1 MFEHSGIG
9 AGGVPVHDAGVV
21 DLMIHFARVS
31 NVAEC
36 GKFRA
41 IADLVALRV
50 DDQEGRQWWAC
61 DGWDAAVA
69 EVGAALG
76 IGKREAS
83 GQLSIAVA
91 LRFRL
96 PRVAAVFAD
105 GGVSARTVGTICW
118 RTRLVE
124 DPNTLAVID
133 AALAGALSEWAGLS
147 RKKIEKKIDGWVQK
161 FDPAAVLKVRSAAR
175 RRGVGVGKPDDETG
189 VASIWGALLAT
200 DAELL
205 DRVLTE
211 MARQVCENDPRTF
224 GQRRADAL
232 GVLAARGDRL
242 ACQCGNPDCPAAGPD
257 ARATAVMIH
266 VLTNGLPAPVPDPL
280 LSGDPAAPL
289 VPTPAPSA
297 PEPVFTPQPDRAP
310 EPVFAPAPAPAAEPA
325 NDMASTP
332 MPMSD
337 PAPVADSRAAET
349 LAPVAFEPASDST
362 STPVAD
368 AAPTPATAPVR
379 APVGY
384 VLGGGVV
391 PPTVLADLVAR
402 GAKVRTVASAADLDE
417 VPRYR
422 PSAAMDEFV
431 RMRAMTC
438 MFPGCDHPA
447 TASDIDHTVPWPA
460 GPTHPGNLNP
470 KCRKHH
476 LLKTFYGGPDG
487 WQDRQHPDG
496 TIVWTAPT
504 GHTYISVPESRIL
517 FPRNITDT
525 PLPNPPPE
533 TVDLDTTTAPGRS
546 IMMPI
551 RRRTRAQ
558 DQAQQ
563 IAYERAL
570 NQADIDAQEAARE
583 AFARQRKEREEREAA
598 EAAEAA
604 ATAESAEQQDIPPLR

>member
-1 MFEHSGIG
+1 MFEHSGIR
-9 AGGVPVHDAGVV
+9 ADGVPVHDVGVV

-50 DDQEGRQWWAC
+50 DDQDGRQWWAC

-96 PRVAAVFAD
+96 PQVAAVFAD
-105 GGVSARTVGTICW
+105 GGVSARTVGAICW

-257 ARATAVMIH
+257 ARAAAVMIH
-266 VLTNGLPAPVPDPL
+266 VLTDSLPAPAADPL
-280 LSGDPAAPL
+280 LNGDPAAPP
-289 VPTPAPSA
+289 VPTPAPPAAESVVTPEA
-297 PEPVFTPQPDRAP
+297 EPTPEREPVPAADSRTAETPDPAVVEQAGD
-310 EPVFAPAPAPAAEPA
+310 PAPAPVAE
-325 NDMASTP
+325 STP
-332 MPMSD
+332 SPTLVAGVAKP
-337 PAPVADSRAAET
+337 PAPVRT
-349 LAPVAFEPASDST
+349 
-362 STPVAD
+362 
-368 AAPTPATAPVR
+368 
-379 APVGY
+379 PVGY

-391 PPTVLADLVAR
+391 PPALLADLVAR
-402 GAKVRTVASAADLDE
+402 GAKVRSVASATDLDE

-422 PSAAMDEFV
+422 PSVAMDEFV

-487 WQDRQHPDG
+487 WQDRQ
-496 TIVWTAPT
+496 
-504 GHTYISVPESRIL
+504 
-517 FPRNITDT
+517 
-525 PLPNPPPE
+525 
-533 TVDLDTTTAPGRS
+533 
-546 IMMPI
+546 
-551 RRRTRAQ
+551 
-558 DQAQQ
+558 
-563 IAYERAL
+563 
-570 NQADIDAQEAARE
+570 
-583 AFARQRKEREEREAA
+583 
-598 EAAEAA
+598 
-604 ATAESAEQQDIPPLR
+604 